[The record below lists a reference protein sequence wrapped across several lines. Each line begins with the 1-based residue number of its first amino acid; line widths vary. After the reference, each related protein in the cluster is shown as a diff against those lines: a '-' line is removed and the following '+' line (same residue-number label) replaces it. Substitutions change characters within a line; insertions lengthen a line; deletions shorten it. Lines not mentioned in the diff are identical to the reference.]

1 MFKTKLQRLLLLSAG
16 QGKVY
21 CSQVIMLDVLEACA
35 KISASELD
43 EMGPS
48 FMEMGEKKP
57 DLVTSD
63 MRLRGNKG
71 VKN

>member
-1 MFKTKLQRLLLLSAG
+1 
-16 QGKVY
+16 
-21 CSQVIMLDVLEACA
+21 MLDVLEACA

-48 FMEMGEKKP
+48 FMEMEKKKARFGNV
-57 DLVTSD
+57 LD
-63 MRLRGNKG
+63 MKLRGNKG